1 MEEAIRR
8 LTGFP
13 ADNLG
18 IKNRGYLKP
27 GFFADIVVFDPN
39 LLR

>member
-27 GFFADIVVFDPN
+27 GFLQICCF
-39 LLR
+39 